1 MSSRIRP
8 KAWLS
13 HHRPGTGSFKYHFNV
28 HVQDVVLREGMEV
41 PEGVRRLHHTPFHV
55 GTVAASAGPMASVSL
70 DPPCSHG
77 SCADPATPC
86 AAGQVSARVEAGRQG
101 GVVTRAREGRAH
113 GVRRE
118 PLARVHHVP
127 RPGPRLLRREGGLL
141 RPAHDGASRRQLDAA
156 AGARDAR
163 PLQVRGHRGDLRGA
177 QARAV
182 ARWRLPLVTRWH
194 RQGSQPA
201 C

>member
-1 MSSRIRP
+1 MCTCKTLCCER
-8 KAWLS
+8 AW
-13 HHRPGTGSFKYHFNV
+13 RF
-28 HVQDVVLREGMEV
+28 LRGCAC
-41 PEGVRRLHHTPFHV
+41 LHTTKPYHV
-55 GTVAASAGPMASVSL
+55 GTVSPSRWRPVL
-70 DPPCSHG
+70 DLPCSHG
-77 SCADPATPC
+77 LCTDPATRC

-127 RPGPRLLRREGGLL
+127 RPGPGLLRRKGGLL

-177 QARAV
+177 QARDA
-182 ARWRLPLVTRWH
+182 ARRRLPRVTRWH
-194 RQGSQPA
+194 RHGPRPA